1 MEVLLETSYS
11 WGQCLLEKNMRDE
24 KKEPIS
30 EQEAG
35 ILIRLPESFSGGV
48 SFNIWRLER
57 WTQAEHSVWK
67 LPTFAKQITL
77 GVIQCWIQESLCWL
91 SEEKAEGKL
100 RFLPV
105 SASYPSKPINQ

>member
-48 SFNIWRLER
+48 SFNI
-57 WTQAEHSVWK
+57 
-67 LPTFAKQITL
+67 
-77 GVIQCWIQESLCWL
+77 
-91 SEEKAEGKL
+91 
-100 RFLPV
+100 
-105 SASYPSKPINQ
+105 